1 MLKYPIIP
9 SNPKTGDK
17 IFAFVTIEKN
27 SSGVYSYILHEPILT
42 EKLKKSLKEIKE
54 YIEEKVDIDFAQLRK
69 IEAIKYVEDVFE
81 KALDYFKI
89 KRGTDERNILHYFI
103 VRDFVG
109 LGNIDSILKDPNL
122 EDISCDGI
130 NIPLYVYH
138 RDPRLGSLKTNIAFT
153 DKDELNAFVER
164 LSERC
169 GKSIS
174 VSSPLLDGTL
184 PDGSRVQATLGTDIA
199 RHGSNFTI
207 RMFTENP
214 LTPID
219 IIKSSTVDT
228 RMMAFLWLAVEY
240 GHSILISGG
249 TATGKTSLLNAISLF
264 IKPEMKIVSIED
276 TAELRLT
283 HDHWV
288 PEVARVAISEEST
301 RQVDMYELL
310 RESLRQRP
318 DYIIVGEVRGKEAYV
333 LFQQIAVGHPGLAT
347 IHAENFSKLVDRL
360 TTPPISLPANL
371 IENLDVLIFLERL
384 KLKNRYTR
392 KVNSVSEVIGYS
404 RKYNKPYVNEIF
416 EWEAKN
422 DIFKTKNPSTI
433 LKKISDKTGMSD
445 AEISNDIIR
454 RVKVLKWMENK
465 NIRNYKD
472 VSMIINMFYTR
483 PEDLIK
489 KIEGYGA

>member
-207 RMFTENP
+207 RKFTEEP
-214 LTPID
+214 LTPVHLMNYGTLD
-219 IIKSSTVDT
+219 VTMLAYLWFVVD
-228 RMMAFLWLAVEY
+228 Y
-240 GHSILISGG
+240 GRSILVSGG
-249 TATGKTSLLNAISLF
+249 TASGKASLLNVLSLF
-264 IKPEMKIVSIED
+264 IRSEKKIVSIED
-276 TAELRLT
+276 TAELMLP
-283 HDHWV
+283 HPHWV
-288 PEVARVAISEEST
+288 PVVARTTIGTEGRGE
-301 RQVDMYELL
+301 VDMFELL

-318 DYIIVGEVRGKEAYV
+318 DYIIVGEVRGKEAYI
-333 LFQQIAVGHPGLAT
+333 LFQQMATGHPSIAT
-347 IHAENFSKLVDRL
+347 IHAENVARLVDRL
-360 TTPPISLPANL
+360 TTPPISLPGGL
-371 IENLDVLIFLERL
+371 I
-384 KLKNRYTR
+384 
-392 KVNSVSEVIGYS
+392 
-404 RKYNKPYVNEIF
+404 
-416 EWEAKN
+416 
-422 DIFKTKNPSTI
+422 ST
-433 LKKISDKTGMSD
+433 L
-445 AEISNDIIR
+445 
-454 RVKVLKWMENK
+454 
-465 NIRNYKD
+465 
-472 VSMIINMFYTR
+472 
-483 PEDLIK
+483 
-489 KIEGYGA
+489 